1 MRTIPMNPINLFLNS
16 LFSPKLALGFVVK
29 IKLKWS
35 TVIEGAIFV
44 SIVNTIL
51 THLLNSIT
59 YSTTQVQNQLLKFYL
74 DLVFNKPILLSL
86 IELFQIFFF
95 AALLTFGGRLFNG
108 KGEFLNNLKG
118 VVWIHF
124 IIIFINV
131 ILFILTHLSFALASF
146 LILLRQFWFMWAL
159 SECAVKVHGF
169 KSTILVFILG
179 VLLFIMLFAFFIQFI
194 DSIGINF
201 LERAGLNV

>member
-1 MRTIPMNPINLFLNS
+1 MNPINLFLNS

>member
-59 YSTTQVQNQLLKFYL
+59 YSTTQVQNQLLEFYL

-124 IIIFINV
+124 IIIF
-131 ILFILTHLSFALASF
+131 T
-146 LILLRQFWFMWAL
+146 
-159 SECAVKVHGF
+159 
-169 KSTILVFILG
+169 
-179 VLLFIMLFAFFIQFI
+179 
-194 DSIGINF
+194 
-201 LERAGLNV
+201 

>member
-1 MRTIPMNPINLFLNS
+1 MNPINLFLNS

-59 YSTTQVQNQLLKFYL
+59 YSTTQVQNQLLEFYL

-179 VLLFIMLFAFFIQFI
+179 VLLFIMLFALFIQFI
-194 DSIGINF
+194 DLIGINF
-201 LERAGLNV
+201 LERAVLNV